1 MIYYKFVTWEAAP
14 IENVLQ
20 GKIPAALQEYEN
32 GNKKPFNDLQIATTE
47 PVYKCAGWCFPLH
60 PYLRRFWVKTKYYGI
75 LEYYAVN
82 KTAIRKELKSNV
94 IQIVEVGK
102 K

>member
-1 MIYYKFVTWEAAP
+1 MQYYKFVKWDAAP

-20 GKIPAALQEYEN
+20 DKIPAALLEYDN
-32 GNKKPFNDLQIATTE
+32 GNKKPFNDMQLATTD
-47 PVYKCAGWCFPLH
+47 PYYKRGGWCFPLY

-82 KTAIRKELKSNV
+82 KSAIRKELKSYV
-94 IQIVEVGK
+94 IQIVEV
-102 K
+102 